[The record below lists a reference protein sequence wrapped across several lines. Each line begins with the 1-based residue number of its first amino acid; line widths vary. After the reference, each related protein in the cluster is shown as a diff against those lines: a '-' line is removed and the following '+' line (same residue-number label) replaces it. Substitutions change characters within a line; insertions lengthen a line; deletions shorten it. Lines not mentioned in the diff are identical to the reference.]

1 MNAVVKKVLFQR
13 ACFKLAAGFIYF
25 LFESSGGV
33 GTKDKPLVRTENSS
47 IVKVWLERLW
57 IMFLL
62 SWKVYDTMV
71 VAVNFVMR
79 ICIGFVGRGL

>member
-1 MNAVVKKVLFQR
+1 
-13 ACFKLAAGFIYF
+13 
-25 LFESSGGV
+25 
-33 GTKDKPLVRTENSS
+33 
-47 IVKVWLERLW
+47 
-57 IMFLL
+57 MFLL

>member
-47 IVKVWLERLW
+47 IVKVWLERL
-57 IMFLL
+57 
-62 SWKVYDTMV
+62 
-71 VAVNFVMR
+71 
-79 ICIGFVGRGL
+79 